1 MRNTVSEAALNVQA
15 LTTILQA
22 NADANP
28 DSCQTDEWKALL
40 AAVSQLSVCTG
51 MLAAACQTMTG
62 VPMPIDDRLLDS
74 GVLAPRYAV
83 ELQKAM
89 EARP

>member
-1 MRNTVSEAALNVQA
+1 MRNTVSEAALNVQT

-40 AAVSQLSVCTG
+40 AAVSQFVPLHRD
-51 MLAAACQTMTG
+51 ACG
-62 VPMPIDDRLLDS
+62 CVPDYDGRADAH
-74 GVLAPRYAV
+74 G
-83 ELQKAM
+83 
-89 EARP
+89 